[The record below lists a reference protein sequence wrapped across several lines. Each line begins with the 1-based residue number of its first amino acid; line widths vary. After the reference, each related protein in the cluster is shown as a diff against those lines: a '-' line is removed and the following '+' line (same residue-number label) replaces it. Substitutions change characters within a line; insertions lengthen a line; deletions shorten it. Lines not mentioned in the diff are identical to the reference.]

1 MLNVRGYYAVKTLE
15 ISTSQKVALPKHSD
29 QKGYSINSS
38 II

>member
-1 MLNVRGYYAVKTLE
+1 MYYAVKTLE
-15 ISTSQKVALPKHSD
+15 ISTSQTVASPKHSD